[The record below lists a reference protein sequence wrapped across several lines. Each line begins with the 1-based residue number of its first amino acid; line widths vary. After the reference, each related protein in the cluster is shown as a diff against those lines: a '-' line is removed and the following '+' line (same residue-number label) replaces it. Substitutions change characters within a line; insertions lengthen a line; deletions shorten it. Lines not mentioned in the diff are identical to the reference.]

1 MKRRVG
7 DRRGKPRFEIVGD
20 LWGSVDATT
29 SLDVQDLGRGGAL
42 LASPLPLT
50 QDSVHWV
57 TAVADGEP
65 HLVQIRVRHS
75 RPAPTSGGVMG
86 YLIGVEFLR
95 LPPAVEGA
103 IARVVGLGNGT
114 AAVEA

>member
-1 MKRRVG
+1 MKRRIG

-20 LWGSVDATT
+20 LWGSVDTT
-29 SLDVQDLGRGGAL
+29 TPLDVHDLGRGGAL

-57 TAVADGEP
+57 TAVAEGEP
-65 HLVQIRVRHS
+65 HPVQIRVRHT
-75 RPAPTSGGVMG
+75 RPAPTSGGVVR

-95 LPPAVEGA
+95 LPPAVESV
-103 IARVVGLGNGT
+103 IARVVGLGNGS